1 MIFRTLFLALLTL
14 LLALGCTQD
23 SAPPADTSEPEQ
35 AAQAEPEGFQLHLIG
50 GDNPGFEPT
59 HVRIDLRRDTKR
71 SAIIL
76 ANYDFE
82 LKPKTAN
89 SLSPV
94 DQEGQTRIH
103 ITIGGREGATF
114 ENPLPVGEY
123 PAESTSIDEY
133 TFADGEQKRKNV
145 DNEEGLIVIT
155 EVTDTHIR
163 GNLDVSGED
172 NFRLK
177 GDFEA
182 QIVN

>member
-1 MIFRTLFLALLTL
+1 MTFRTLFITLLTL
-14 LLALGCTQD
+14 LLTLGCTQE
-23 SAPPADTSEPEQ
+23 STSPQDTSEPEQ
-35 AAQAEPEGFQLHLIG
+35 TASAEPEGFQLQLIG

-89 SLSPV
+89 SLAPV

-103 ITIGGREGATF
+103 ITIGGNEGATF

-123 PAESTSIDEY
+123 QAETTSIDEY

-155 EVTDTHIR
+155 EVTDSHIR
-163 GNLDVSGED
+163 GNLDVTGED

-177 GDFEA
+177 GDFQAE
-182 QIVN
+182 IVN